1 MLKAGF
7 DKLFQM
13 REKASQMRP
22 GADEGFDAHEKPF
35 LDHLEDL
42 RHTLMKIGA
51 TLAIATI
58 GCFAFHT
65 QIFELIQVPA
75 KMPIANIS
83 EGVSLWDRLELIT
96 LSPPEF
102 IVLMLKL
109 SFMSGVIITFPFTL
123 YFLFQFILPGLRQV
137 EKRAVIP
144 GAAVGFILFLVGVCF
159 AFFLAAPVA
168 LKFFYVFENER
179 ISNIDPTQQ
188 ALEKSIAEISLIGIE
203 GERYAPITETEPE
216 GDGKGEEPG
225 DETAEPAPASSLTP
239 EMQSEIRDMIRSS
252 FATIEASNLAL
263 RYDDTRDKLVIVES
277 KGGKSVYRI
286 GEYIAFI
293 SRLVLVFGISFQLP
307 VVVSIL
313 VKLELLTARVMRAT
327 RTYAWIIILV
337 AAAILTPPDLMTLT
351 LLGGPM
357 IILYEICI
365 LIASIME
372 RSREKKQRAE
382 EEARKTRLEKLYSK
396 PADELSE
403 EEKEE
408 IHRAEIEQYERE
420 HAHLYDEHGH
430 ELDEHGHPV
439 DETVARDSFHGDDSH
454 GGDTQHDESWHGD
467 DHYWHE
473 DYDPDDPDHAH
484 LHEDDPHH
492 GEEEH
497 KPVQDW
503 PDRDESGDAQS
514 GDEETDRL
522 ESDHAEPEDLT
533 ESGDAQSG
541 DAESGDAESG
551 DAESGDA
558 QSQDTPPDDDHFGD
572 DEACE
577 PSGPIVDVNYA
588 TLEELQTLPGVGPKM
603 AETILEYRPF
613 GTFDELE
620 NIPGMGPEKLARMI
634 DRLML
639 G

>member
-7 DKLFQM
+7 EKLFQM
-13 REKASQMRP
+13 REKASRIRP

-51 TLAIATI
+51 TLAIATVA
-58 GCFAFHT
+58 CFAFHT
-65 QIFELIQVPA
+65 KIFELIQIPA

-83 EGVSLWDRLELIT
+83 EGVTLWDRLELIT

-109 SFMSGVIITFPFTL
+109 SFMSGVILTFPFTL

-144 GAAVGFILFLVGVCF
+144 GAAVGFVLFLIGVCF

-179 ISNIDPTQQ
+179 ISNLDPTKQ
-188 ALEKSIAEISLIGIE
+188 ALEKPIAEISLIGIE
-203 GERYAPITETEPE
+203 GERYAPISENEPE
-216 GDGKGEEPG
+216 EGEGTNGEG
-225 DETAEPAPASSLTP
+225 AATTSKLTP
-239 EMQSEIRDMIRSS
+239 EMRAEVRDMIRTS

-263 RYDDTRDKLVIVES
+263 RYDDTREKLVIVES

-313 VKLELLTARVMRAT
+313 VKLELLTARVMRST

-372 RSREKKQRAE
+372 RAREKKQRAE
-382 EEARKTRLEKLYSK
+382 EEAEKSRLEKLYSK

-439 DETVARDSFHGDDSH
+439 DETVSRDGLHGDDPH
-454 GGDTQHDESWHGD
+454 QHDESWHGD
-467 DHYWHE
+467 GHYWHE
-473 DYDPDDPDHAH
+473 DFDPDDPDHAH
-484 LHEDDPHH
+484 LKEHDSSHEDPHH

-497 KPVQDW
+497 EPIQDW
-503 PDRDESGDAQS
+503 PDREDG
-514 GDEETDRL
+514 GEEEPERL

-533 ESGDAQSG
+533 ESGDA
-541 DAESGDAESG
+541 ESGDA
-551 DAESGDA
+551 AED
-558 QSQDTPPDDDHFGD
+558 PHDDDGLFSD
-572 DEACE
+572 DESCE
-577 PSGPIVDVNYA
+577 PTGPIVDINYA
-588 TLEELQTLPGVGPKM
+588 TVEELQTLPGIGPKM
-603 AETILEYRPF
+603 AETIMEYRPF

-620 NIPGMGPEKLARMI
+620 QVPGMGPEKLARMI
-634 DRLML
+634 DRLVL

>member
-1 MLKAGF
+1 MREKRYGAIRVLQTRLFAVFEIEATIPTPEKRETIMLKAGF
-7 DKLFQM
+7 EKLFQM
-13 REKASQMRP
+13 RENAARMRP
-22 GADEGFDAHEKPF
+22 GADDGYNAHEKPF

-58 GCFAFHT
+58 ACFAFHT
-65 QIFELIQVPA
+65 KIFELIQIPA

-83 EGVSLWDRLELIT
+83 EGVTLWERLELIT

-109 SFMSGVIITFPFTL
+109 SFISGVIITFPFVL
-123 YFLFQFILPGLRQV
+123 YFLFQFILPGLRQI
-137 EKRAVIP
+137 EKKAIIP
-144 GAAVGFILFLVGVCF
+144 GAAVGFILFLIGVCF

-179 ISNIDPTQQ
+179 ISNIDPTKQ
-188 ALEKSIAEISLIGIE
+188 ALEKSIAEISLIGID
-203 GERYAPITETEPE
+203 GQKLPPIKEHGE
-216 GDGKGEEPG
+216 GDLDQAEGATSSKLTEE
-225 DETAEPAPASSLTP
+225 
-239 EMQSEIRDMIRSS
+239 MRSEVQEMIRGS

-263 RYDDTRDKLVIVES
+263 RYDESRGKLVIVES

-293 SRLVLVFGISFQLP
+293 TRLMLVFGISFQLP

-337 AAAILTPPDLMTLT
+337 AAAILTPPDLMTLA

-365 LIASIME
+365 LIATVME
-372 RSREKKQRAE
+372 KSREKRQRAE

-396 PADELSE
+396 PADDLTE

-408 IHRAEIEQYERE
+408 IHRAEIEQYEKE
-420 HAHLYDEHGH
+420 HAHLYDHDEHHGH
-430 ELDEHGHPV
+430 D
-439 DETVARDSFHGDDSH
+439 DTVARDGLHGDDPYH
-454 GGDTQHDESWHGD
+454 HDDHYHDDHHDESWNDEHHDEFG
-467 DHYWHE
+467 H
-473 DYDPDDPDHAH
+473 P
-484 LHEDDPHH
+484 LHD
-492 GEEEH
+492 EEH
-497 KPVQDW
+497 KPIQDW
-503 PDRDESGDAQS
+503 PDREEDAA
-514 GDEETDRL
+514 GEKL
-522 ESDHAEPEDLT
+522 ESDHAEAEDLEPSEEEKENSDKSEEET
-533 ESGDAQSG
+533 SPAEEESVHADEMF
-541 DAESGDAESG
+541 DDNES
-551 DAESGDA
+551 
-558 QSQDTPPDDDHFGD
+558 
-572 DEACE
+572 CE
-577 PSGPIVDVNYA
+577 PSGPVIDVNYA
-588 TLEELQTLPGVGPKM
+588 SLEELQTLPGVDEDLAK
-603 AETILEYRPF
+603 IIIEYRPF

-620 NIPGMGPEKLARMI
+620 HVPGMGPDKVAEMI